1 MRAALPRLVGVN
13 AAEAWLAI
21 GGLAALGY
29 AIGSLSAGY
38 LVGRLYGGV
47 DLREVGSG
55 STGATN
61 AMRALGPGAAAAV
74 ALADIAK
81 GALAV
86 WLAGVI
92 AGASAAQAAAAL
104 GAVAGH
110 CWPIGLRGRGG
121 RGMTPAVGATLLL
134 VPLVAPIALVAFV
147 GGIALTRI
155 VSVGSLAA
163 VTLTVIGYVML
174 AALGL
179 LPFDGAQ
186 FAFLAGTAVMVFA
199 RHSANIRRLA
209 TGREP
214 RLGAKNAER

>member
-1 MRAALPRLVGVN
+1 MLLLV
-13 AAEAWLAI
+13 
-21 GGLAALGY
+21 ALGAMGY
-29 AIGSLSAGY
+29 ALGSVSPGY
-38 LVGRLYGGV
+38 LIGRRYGHV

-61 AMRALGPGAAAAV
+61 ALRAVGVGAGLAV

-86 WLAGVI
+86 WLAGVLV
-92 AGASAAQAAAAL
+92 GTVGGQAAAAL
-104 GAVAGH
+104 GAVGGH

-134 VPLVAPIALVAFV
+134 VPQVAPIAAAAFL

-163 VTLTVIGYVML
+163 VSLTVAGYLTLV
-174 AALGL
+174 ALGT
-179 LPFDGAQ
+179 LPFSAAPL
-186 FAFLAGTAVMVFA
+186 AFLCGTALIVFV
-199 RHSANIRRLA
+199 RHADNIRRLLA
-209 TGREP
+209 RREP
-214 RLGAKNAER
+214 RIGERPPRP

>member
-1 MRAALPRLVGVN
+1 MN
-13 AAEAWLAI
+13 ATEAWLAI
-21 GGLAALGY
+21 GGFAALGY

-38 LVGRLYGGV
+38 LVGRVYRGV
-47 DLREVGSG
+47 DLREIGSG

-61 AMRALGPGAAAAV
+61 AMRALGPGAAVAV
-74 ALADIAK
+74 ALADIGK

-92 AGASAAQAAAAL
+92 AGATAAQAAAAL

-134 VPLVAPIALVAFV
+134 VPMVAPIALAAFV

-163 VTLTVIGYVML
+163 VTFTVIGYLVL
-174 AALGL
+174 AALGML
-179 LPFDGAQ
+179 TFDGAH
-186 FAFLAGTAVMVFA
+186 FTFLAGTAAMVFA
-199 RHSANIRRLA
+199 RHGANIRRLVA
-209 TGREP
+209 GREP
-214 RLGAKNAER
+214 RLGAKNAAP